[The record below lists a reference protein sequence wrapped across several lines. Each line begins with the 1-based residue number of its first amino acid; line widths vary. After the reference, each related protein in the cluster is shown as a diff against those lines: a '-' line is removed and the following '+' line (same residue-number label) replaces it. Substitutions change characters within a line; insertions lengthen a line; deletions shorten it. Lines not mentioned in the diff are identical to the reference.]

1 MDLSK
6 IVAYNIPLPSL
17 PHQVEASLPV
27 LSESKHDA
35 ETLRVLSNNKNT
47 VCFYLLGHFAFKHNS
62 LKKITPPEV
71 WLQGMLKLR
80 KKHHKHRYEVKQR
93 NASIKNKSIDY

>member
-1 MDLSK
+1 MLKHLEYFLIIK
-6 IVAYNIPLPSL
+6 IQYAFIYW
-17 PHQVEASLPV
+17 
-27 LSESKHDA
+27 D
-35 ETLRVLSNNKNT
+35 T
-47 VCFYLLGHFAFKHNS
+47 AFKYNS

-93 NASIKNKSIDY
+93 NTSIKNKSIDY